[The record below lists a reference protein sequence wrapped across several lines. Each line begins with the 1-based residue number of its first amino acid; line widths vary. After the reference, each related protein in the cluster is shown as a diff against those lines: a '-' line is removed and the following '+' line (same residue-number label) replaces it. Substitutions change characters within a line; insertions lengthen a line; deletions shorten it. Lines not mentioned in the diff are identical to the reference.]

1 MHKQK
6 EWIVFR
12 FDDGRIRQFR
22 RECTYEICKSNGV
35 LAGTETHLV
44 EVPHVEGEARRRVD

>member
-22 RECTYEICKSNGV
+22 RECTYEICKRNGV